1 MKITPDKTSFKI
13 LLSAGVV
20 PKEALEKAFREA
32 EQNSSPFLRVV
43 MDSGLL
49 KEEEVLNIFSKSTGR
64 PVVNLK
70 STPPDPAVF
79 HHVPVKFA
87 SYYKFLP
94 VHQKGGKLLIA
105 VSRIPDIHTL
115 DEMRFALG
123 ADVELC
129 FALEKD
135 IEEMIMKHYGLAAET
150 VDKII
155 AGTPAHER
163 PMAITPTQEVEDI
176 EKLASTASVSHV
188 VNQIILDAYKK
199 RASDI
204 HLEPLAFGIRLRYRI
219 DGILQQEPVPREM
232 KDFFSPMLSRIKIMT
247 NLNVAEKRLP
257 QDGKMR
263 VKTQEET
270 LDLRVSFIPTA
281 HGESLV
287 IRILPG
293 KNVFKLEKLGFDAKQ
308 QAVFEELLTHPNGI
322 VFVTG
327 PTGSG
332 KSTTLYAAL
341 NRLNIPTRKIIT
353 IEDPVEYEL
362 EGVSQIHVNPEIG
375 LTFANGLRSMLRQ
388 DPDVMMVG
396 EVRDLETAEIAIQS
410 ALTGHLILSTLHTND
425 AASGV
430 TRLLDIGVEPYLI
443 ASSVV
448 AFMAQRLVRVICPDC
463 KEESVRISP
472 EIEGLIEKETGVSKK
487 EIRVYHGRGCEQ
499 CNGTGYRGRVAIQEL
514 LILTESL
521 RKLIMTRA
529 TAETIKAQAVKQGML
544 TLRRDGWAKVL
555 SGVTTPEEILEVTEH
570 EEFSSP
576 KEASK
581 ITVPEPPTPT
591 NPLSA
596 EKEVVFEKIY
606 QEEAK
611 EAEKSEPSAEA
622 PAPEAP
628 APETPASEAPAT
640 EGNKI
645 SEEMTSADRH
655 FVNLRKYKR
664 IRLEAPV
671 FFRVVESH
679 GKSPVIQKNKEGLA
693 EVELEGA
700 TENISAGG
708 ILLKIL
714 DRPLPPGAVPGE
726 VLTIGEILEA
736 GSVLCLKINLSDGE
750 KTVECMAK
758 ALRVIRSGISGDQL
772 AVATLFLVINSV
784 DRTRLEKFC
793 QAHQVSDET
802 V

>member
-1 MKITPDKTSFKI
+1 MKIAPDKTCFKA

-32 EQNSSPFLRVV
+32 EQNSSSFLKVV
-43 MDSGLL
+43 VESGLL
-49 KEEEVLNIFSKSTGR
+49 KEEEVLEVFSKSTGR

-70 STPPDPAVF
+70 TTPPDPAVF
-79 HHVPVKFA
+79 QQVPVKFA
-87 SYYKFLP
+87 SYYKFFP
-94 VHQKGGKLLIA
+94 IRQKSGKVLIA
-105 VSRIPDIHTL
+105 VPRIPDIHTL

-123 ADVELC
+123 VDIELC
-129 FALEKD
+129 FALEQD
-135 IEEMIMKHYGLAAET
+135 IEEMLMKHYGLAAET
-150 VDKII
+150 VDKIL
-155 AGTPAHER
+155 AGTPASER
-163 PMAITPTQEVEDI
+163 PMAMAPAQEVEDI

-204 HLEPLAFGIRLRYRI
+204 HLEPLTSGIRLRYRI
-219 DGILQQEPVPREM
+219 DGILQQAPVPREM

-263 VKTQEET
+263 VKTQDET

-293 KNVFKLEKLGFDAKQ
+293 KNVFKLEKLGFNPKQ
-308 QAVFEELLTHPNGI
+308 QAIFEELLTRSNGI

-341 NRLNIPTRKIIT
+341 NRLNIPSRKIIT
-353 IEDPVEYEL
+353 IEDPVEYEM
-362 EGVSQIHVNPEIG
+362 EGISQIHVNPEIG
-375 LTFANGLRSMLRQ
+375 LTFSNGLRSMLRQ

-448 AFMAQRLVRVICPDC
+448 AFMAQRLVRVICPEC
-463 KEESVRISP
+463 KEENIHASP
-472 EIEGLIEKETGVSKK
+472 EIRILIEKESGISQK
-487 EIRVYHGRGCEQ
+487 EIRVYHGHGCDQ

-514 LILTESL
+514 IILTEPL
-521 RKLIMTRA
+521 RKLIMARA
-529 TAETIKAQAVKQGML
+529 TAETLKAQAVKQGMV
-544 TLRRDGWAKVL
+544 TLRRDGWDKVL

-576 KEASK
+576 KVSFR
-581 ITVPEPPTPT
+581 
-591 NPLSA
+591 
-596 EKEVVFEKIY
+596 EVV
-606 QEEAK
+606 A
-611 EAEKSEPSAEA
+611 
-622 PAPEAP
+622 
-628 APETPASEAPAT
+628 ETPAPLKPIAVEKEAIPEKKPEVMSVAKKIEQRAETPVPEGANPSEGMA
-640 EGNKI
+640 
-645 SEEMTSADRH
+645 SSDRD

-664 IRLEAPV
+664 IRFEAPV

-679 GKSPVIQKNKEGLA
+679 GKSPVVQKYKEKLA
-693 EVELEGA
+693 EVELEGS
-700 TENISAGG
+700 TENLSAGG
-708 ILLKIL
+708 IRLKIL
-714 DRPLPPGAVPGE
+714 DQTLPSGAVPGA
-726 VLTIGEILEA
+726 VLTVGDVLEA

-750 KTVECMAK
+750 KSVECMAK
-758 ALRVIRSGISGDQL
+758 ALRVIRSGLQGEQL

-784 DRTRLEKFC
+784 DRKRLEKFC
-793 QAHQVSDET
+793 QTHQGSE
-802 V
+802 

>member
-1 MKITPDKTSFKI
+1 VKIAPDKTSFKT
-13 LLSAGVV
+13 LLSSGAV

-32 EQNSSPFLRVV
+32 EQNSSPFLKVV
-43 MDSGLL
+43 VDSGLL
-49 KEEEVLNIFSKSTGR
+49 REEEVLNIFSKSTGR

-79 HHVPVKFA
+79 QHVPVKFA
-87 SYYKFLP
+87 SYYKFFP
-94 VHQKGGKLLIA
+94 IHQKNGKLLIA
-105 VSRIPDIHTL
+105 VPKIPDIHTL

-123 ADVELC
+123 ADIELC
-129 FALEKD
+129 FASEKD
-135 IEEMIMKHYGLAAET
+135 IEEMTMKYYGLAAET
-150 VDKII
+150 VEKIL
-155 AGTPAHER
+155 AGTPASER
-163 PMAITPTQEVEDI
+163 PMATAPTQEVEDI

-204 HLEPLAFGIRLRYRI
+204 HLEPLTSGIRLRYRI
-219 DGILQQEPVPREM
+219 DGILQQAPVPREM

-263 VKTQEET
+263 VKTQDET

-293 KNVFKLEKLGFDAKQ
+293 KNVFKLEKLGFSAKQ
-308 QAVFEELLTHPNGI
+308 QAVFEELLDRPNGI

-341 NRLNIPTRKIIT
+341 NRLNVPTRKIIT

-362 EGVSQIHVNPEIG
+362 EGISQIHVNPEIG
-375 LTFANGLRSMLRQ
+375 LTFSNGLRSMLRQ

-463 KEESVRISP
+463 KEENVHVSP
-472 EIEGLIEKETGVSKK
+472 EIKALIEKENGTSQRD
-487 EIRVYHGRGCEQ
+487 IRLFHGRGCEQ

-521 RKLIMTRA
+521 RKLIMARA
-529 TAETIKAQAVKQGML
+529 TAETIKAQAIKQGMI
-544 TLRRDGWAKVL
+544 TLRRDGWAKAL
-555 SGVTTPEEILEVTEH
+555 AGVTTPEEILEVTEH
-570 EEFSSP
+570 EAFSFPKETPTIPASEIPELPVSSP
-576 KEASK
+576 PIQE
-581 ITVPEPPTPT
+581 TVIKKMPE
-591 NPLSA
+591 SAGVA
-596 EKEVVFEKIY
+596 EKI
-606 QEEAK
+606 EAR
-611 EAEKSEPSAEA
+611 AEA
-622 PAPEAP
+622 PTAGSQKTSPGMAP
-628 APETPASEAPAT
+628 S
-640 EGNKI
+640 
-645 SEEMTSADRH
+645 DH
-655 FVNLRKYKR
+655 DFVNMRKYKR
-664 IRLEAPV
+664 IQFEAPV

-679 GKSPVIQKNKEGLA
+679 GKSPVVQKNKEKLS
-693 EVELEGA
+693 EIELEGS

-714 DRPLPPGAVPGE
+714 DQTLPMGAVPGA

-736 GSVLCLKINLSDGE
+736 GSVLFLKIKLSDGE
-750 KTVECMAK
+750 KSVECMAK
-758 ALRVIRSGISGDQL
+758 ALRVIRSGLQGEHL
-772 AVATLFLVINSV
+772 AVATLFLVINSI

-793 QAHQVSDET
+793 QAHQASDEK

>member
-1 MKITPDKTSFKI
+1 MKPVLDKNSFKI
-13 LLSAGVV
+13 LLESGAV

-43 MDSGLL
+43 IDAGLL
-49 KEEEVLNIFSKSTGR
+49 TEEQLLDIFSKNTGR
-64 PVVNLK
+64 PVINLK
-70 STPPDPAVF
+70 TTAPDPEVF
-79 HHVPVKFA
+79 KNVPVKFA
-87 SYYKFLP
+87 SYYKFFP
-94 VHQKGGKLLIA
+94 VQQKNGKIVIA
-105 VSRIPDIHTL
+105 VHRIPDIHTL

-123 ADVELC
+123 TDIELC

-135 IEEMIMKHYGLAAET
+135 IEEMLVKHYGLAAET
-150 VDKII
+150 VDKIL
-155 AGTPAHER
+155 AVTPANER
-163 PMAITPTQEVEDI
+163 PSASAPVQEVEDI

-204 HLEPLAFGIRLRYRI
+204 HLEPLTSGIRLRYRI
-219 DGILQQEPVPREM
+219 DGILQQAPVPREM
-232 KDFFSPMLSRIKIMT
+232 KEFFSPMLSRIKIMT

-263 VKTQEET
+263 VKTQDET

-293 KNVFKLEKLGFDAKQ
+293 KNVFKLEKLGFDPKQ
-308 QAVFEELLTHPNGI
+308 QAVFEELLNRTNGI

-341 NRLNIPTRKIIT
+341 NRLNVPTRKIIT

-448 AFMAQRLVRVICPDC
+448 AFMAQRLVRVICPHC
-463 KEESVRISP
+463 REENPGVSS
-472 EIEGLIEKETGVSKK
+472 EIKSLIEKESGVPQK
-487 EIRVYHGRGCEQ
+487 EIRILHGRGCEQ
-499 CNGTGYRGRVAIQEL
+499 CNGTGYRGRIAIQEL
-514 LILTESL
+514 IILTEPL
-521 RKLIMTRA
+521 RKLIMARA
-529 TAETIKAQAVKQGML
+529 TAEAIKSLAIQQGMV
-544 TLRRDGWAKVL
+544 TLRRDGWSKVL
-555 SGVTTPEEILEVTEH
+555 AGITTPEEILEVTEH
-570 EEFSSP
+570 EELNY
-576 KEASK
+576 SK
-581 ITVPEPPTPT
+581 PMAPSVVPENPKPP
-591 NPLSA
+591 A
-596 EKEVVFEKIY
+596 
-606 QEEAK
+606 A
-611 EAEKSEPSAEA
+611 
-622 PAPEAP
+622 APESGFLRTLEADKAAEMPELKP
-628 APETPASEAPAT
+628 AIPPVDLSETPAEKTASDHE
-640 EGNKI
+640 
-645 SEEMTSADRH
+645 
-655 FVNLRKYKR
+655 FVNMRKYQR
-664 IRLEAPV
+664 IQLEAPV
-671 FFRVVESH
+671 SFRIIESH
-679 GKSPVIQKNKEGLA
+679 AKSPLVQKYKEKLA
-693 EVELEGA
+693 EIPLAGS

-708 ILLKIL
+708 ILLKIF
-714 DRPLPPGAVPGE
+714 DQPLPAGVIPGAALKIGE
-726 VLTIGEILEA
+726 VLEA
-736 GSVLCLKINLSDGE
+736 GSVLLLRIGLSDGV
-750 KTVECMAK
+750 KPVECMAK
-758 ALRVIRSGISGDQL
+758 ALRISRLGLSGEELS
-772 AVATLFLVINSV
+772 VATLFLVLNSI
-784 DRTRLEKFC
+784 DRARLEKFC
-793 QAHQVSDET
+793 QTHMKSGE
-802 V
+802 